1 MNDFKFFQKE
11 TANNSLK
18 MMLEQIMED
27 RRHFP
32 GYERGEINGVIG
44 GTGMAFGGTGM
55 AFGGTGMAFGG
66 TGMAYSI
73 MRNSIFGGGYERVEI
88 RGDMVT
94 LNEGIDNE

>member
-44 GTGMAFGGTGM
+44 V
-55 AFGGTGMAFGG
+55 
-66 TGMAYSI
+66 AYSI

>member
-55 AFGGTGMAFGG
+55 AFGGTGMA
-66 TGMAYSI
+66 YSI

>member
-11 TANNSLK
+11 TANNSLG
-18 MMLEQIMED
+18 MVLEQIMED

-32 GYERGEINGVIG
+32 
-44 GTGMAFGGTGM
+44 
-55 AFGGTGMAFGG
+55 
-66 TGMAYSI
+66 
-73 MRNSIFGGGYERVEI
+73 GYERVEI

>member
-11 TANNSLK
+11 TANDSLG

-44 GTGMAFGGTGM
+44 GTGMA
-55 AFGGTGMAFGG
+55 
-66 TGMAYSI
+66 YSI
-73 MRNSIFGGGYERVEI
+73 MRNSIYAGYERVEI

>member
-11 TANNSLK
+11 TANNSLG
-18 MMLEQIMED
+18 MVLEQIMED
-27 RRHFP
+27 RRRFP
-32 GYERGEINGVIG
+32 GYERGEII
-44 GTGMAFGGTGM
+44 
-55 AFGGTGMAFGG
+55 GG

>member
-11 TANNSLK
+11 IANDSLG
-18 MMLEQIMED
+18 MMLEQIMEY

-32 GYERGEINGVIG
+32 GYERGEINGVI
-44 GTGMAFGGTGM
+44 
-55 AFGGTGMAFGG
+55 GG